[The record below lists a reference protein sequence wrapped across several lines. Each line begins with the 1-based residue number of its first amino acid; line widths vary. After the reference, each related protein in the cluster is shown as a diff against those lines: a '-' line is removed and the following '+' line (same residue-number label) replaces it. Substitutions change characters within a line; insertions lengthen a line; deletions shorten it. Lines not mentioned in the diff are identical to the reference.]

1 MAMDTS
7 SLRDKGVIIIGIDDN
22 KESTYSLEWTLDHLI
37 VPASNF
43 RVVFIHVKVP
53 AHTVLRISGP
63 GVADVMSVVDKD
75 QRKHA
80 AAVQERA
87 RELCLKRSITDYD
100 VEIVEGDPR
109 NVLCDAVERHHADIL
124 VVGSHGY
131 GKLKRAIL
139 GSVSDYC
146 AHHAHCSVLIAKKPK
161 MKAKK

>member
-1 MAMDTS
+1 MRRPSRKGLGNFA
-7 SLRDKGVIIIGIDDN
+7 LRDLKQDIARYDRIN
-22 KESTYSLEWTLDHLI
+22 
-37 VPASNF
+37 
-43 RVVFIHVKVP
+43 HVQG
-53 AHTVLRISGP
+53 L
-63 GVADVMSVVDKD
+63 
-75 QRKHA
+75 Q
-80 AAVQERA
+80 
-87 RELCLKRSITDYD
+87 ITDYD

-139 GSVSDYC
+139 GSVSDHC